1 MDSTP
6 RHVWVEK
13 GGDSKRM
20 ESLVRRD
27 LLLTHKKTTKGESHV
42 YKP

>member
-6 RHVWVEK
+6 RYVWVEK

-27 LLLTHKKTTKGESHV
+27 FHV

>member
-6 RHVWVEK
+6 RYVWVEK

-27 LLLTHKKTTKGESHV
+27 VLLTHKKTTEGETSTFT
-42 YKP
+42 P

>member
-27 LLLTHKKTTKGESHV
+27 VLTHKKTTKGESHV